1 MVTQYLIVPG
11 VTNSSE
17 NHWQSRWE
25 REYPDR
31 FRRIQQAEWDKPVC
45 SDWIAK
51 IETDVQAVGPENIVL
66 VAHSLG
72 CPTVAHWAKTF
83 GTKIKGAFL
92 VAPSDCEAETYTFD
106 TKGFAPIPLERLPFP
121 SMVVA
126 STNDEYITL
135 ERAVQFADAWGS
147 ELINV
152 GEKGHINPG
161 AGFGEWNEGLELLK
175 RLD

>member
-1 MVTQYLIVPG
+1 MLYLIVPG

-25 REYPDR
+25 REFPDK
-31 FRRIQQAEWDKPVC
+31 FRRIEQAEWDTPVC

-51 IETDVQAVGPENIVL
+51 IEADVQTAGPENVVL

-72 CPTVAHWAKTF
+72 CIATAQWAKAF
-83 GTKIKGAFL
+83 GTMIKGAFL
-92 VAPSDCEAETYTFD
+92 AGPSDCEAESYTFD
-106 TKGFAPIPLERLPFP
+106 TKGFAPIPLERLPFK
-121 SMVVA
+121 SVVVA
-126 STNDEYITL
+126 STTDEYISL
-135 ERAVQFADAWGS
+135 ERAHQLADAWGS
-147 ELINV
+147 ELVNV
-152 GEKGHINPG
+152 GAKGHINPG